1 MSARRGHREGGE
13 APFMISVKEQQG
25 DVGYSR
31 CHIERFRSGA
41 LEALG
46 RHS

>member
-25 DVGYSR
+25 DVG
-31 CHIERFRSGA
+31 
-41 LEALG
+41 
-46 RHS
+46 